1 MPETPSSRDS
11 NIRKPSTPGA
21 VDNNQAKLLRVS
33 QRLGTARK
41 TAAVTPHGR
50 AAQRELE
57 LRRVG
62 LTPRKGLRKSGVSLL
77 KETPRDDLRALSR
90 LLAAKSRPIMQ
101 NPNATTLLK
110 ASEYDDDDET
120 IARPRFSLA
129 IEQEG
134 DEDDSLLL
142 PPKSAG
148 LEDDG
153 NLTAQSV
160 ELARRFFDGKPTRR
174 LSRGSFGSVRDN
186 DAIIE
191 TSFFDPKAYTQ
202 EISRLEDF
210 NAADLNNITTNYEI
224 LGEETETL
232 RMFKM
237 NEARFSFLGRESEI
251 RPLKLT
257 PDDNDTFALKVPPR
271 EISEQLL
278 SKQSDIL
285 NELEIHEPEEG
296 DRTFGYEE
304 ADSQTKLVS
313 VSVDSSA
320 LELSTLENSSRK
332 VRTMRSKEKN
342 LRVSKYGIP
351 YPSLPARVVKQ
362 LANNFARTS
371 GNGKRKINKET
382 LEAIMQATDWFFEQ
396 VADDLRAYAN
406 HAGRKTIND
415 SDVIALMHR

>member
-11 NIRKPSTPGA
+11 NIHKPSTPGA
-21 VDNNQAKLLRVS
+21 VDKNQAKLLRVS

-62 LTPRKGLRKSGVSLL
+62 LTPRRGLRKSGVSLL

-90 LLAAKSRPIMQ
+90 LLVAKSRPITQ
-101 NPNATTLLK
+101 TPNATTLLK
-110 ASEYDDDDET
+110 ASEEEDDET
-120 IARPRFSLA
+120 ISRPRFSLA
-129 IEQEG
+129 IDQEG

-142 PPKSAG
+142 PPKSTG

-160 ELARRFFDGKPTRR
+160 ELARRFFDGMPSRR

-186 DAIIE
+186 DAFFE
-191 TSFFDPKAYTQ
+191 TSLLDPKTHTQ
-202 EISRLEDF
+202 DISRLDDF
-210 NAADLNNITTNYEI
+210 NAADLNNITTNYEV
-224 LGEETETL
+224 LGEDTQTL

-237 NEARFSFLGRESEI
+237 NEARFSFVGRESGI
-251 RPLKLT
+251 RPLNLT

-271 EISEQLL
+271 EVSEQLL
-278 SKQSDIL
+278 SKQGDIL
-285 NELEIHEPEEG
+285 NEIEIHEAEEG
-296 DRTFGYEE
+296 DRTSGYEE
-304 ADSQTKLVS
+304 ADSQSKLVS
-313 VSVDSSA
+313 VSADSTE
-320 LELSTLENSSRK
+320 LELNTLENSSRK
-332 VRTMRSKEKN
+332 VKTIRRKEKN

-362 LANNFARTS
+362 LASNFARTS